1 MIQPRWHRTFPK
13 MLAGQESPDLA
24 RLYHRRVVPLRSHL
38 ALRPRRSNPWQLLT
52 LKDAAPALPPP
63 FPPSHG
69 SKRLPSSSSA
79 LLQHQIHTHTP
90 TRTLSLHAESARA
103 PPPHPAPQEDHSK
116 SLHRPHGGS
125 SPGSTTCKPPCGKT
139 EEMSK
144 ATQPG
149 ESHLTFHSLA
159 EGARMPRNEAPERT
173 HFHLVKN
180 YCSALTFCSLQTLCL
195 IEDFAAPTALH
206 IHV

>member
-1 MIQPRWHRTFPK
+1 MQHQPCLLP
-13 MLAGQESPDLA
+13 
-24 RLYHRRVVPLRSHL
+24 SH
-38 ALRPRRSNPWQLLT
+38 PPM
-52 LKDAAPALPPP
+52 AANA
-63 FPPSHG
+63 FPP
-69 SKRLPSSSSA
+69 LPLPFYSTKF
-79 LLQHQIHTHTP
+79 THTP
-90 TRTLSLHAESARA
+90 PPGHSHSMQKVPEP

>member
-103 PPPHPAPQEDHSK
+103 PPSPSCPTGGPQQEPPPSPRRLFPRQHHVQT
-116 SLHRPHGGS
+116 SLWKDR
-125 SPGSTTCKPPCGKT
+125 
-139 EEMSK
+139 
-144 ATQPG
+144 
-149 ESHLTFHSLA
+149 
-159 EGARMPRNEAPERT
+159 RNEQGNPAR
-173 HFHLVKN
+173 
-180 YCSALTFCSLQTLCL
+180 
-195 IEDFAAPTALH
+195 
-206 IHV
+206 